1 MAYTN
6 KQILTN
12 FQEMANNLK
21 KVLESKEELINEA
34 KKDMTPDQVKEFTAM
49 EKIMNEKL
57 KSKDYLSAMRT
68 IQKMKVK
75 HQEEKEVSQKETP
88 RTEKKK

>member
-1 MAYTN
+1 MAYSS

-12 FQEMANNLK
+12 FKEMADGLK
-21 KVLESKEELINEA
+21 KVLESKDDLINEA

-49 EKIMNEKL
+49 EKIMADKL
-57 KSKDYLSAMRT
+57 KSKDYLSAMRV

-75 HQEEKEVSQKETP
+75 HQEKKETP
-88 RTEKKK
+88 QPEKKK

>member
-12 FQEMANNLK
+12 FQEMANSLK
-21 KVLESKEELINEA
+21 KVLESKDELINEA

-75 HQEEKEVSQKETP
+75 HQEGKEVPQKETP